1 MLQAKKDHERDL
13 QELKK
18 ESEVSRVD
26 AERKS
31 DKLMEELTNV
41 QLNFKLESADLRK
54 ELNLTLTAL

>member
-41 QLNFKLESADLRK
+41 
-54 ELNLTLTAL
+54 

>member
-18 ESEVSRVD
+18 EFEVSRVD

-41 QLNFKLESADLRK
+41 
-54 ELNLTLTAL
+54 